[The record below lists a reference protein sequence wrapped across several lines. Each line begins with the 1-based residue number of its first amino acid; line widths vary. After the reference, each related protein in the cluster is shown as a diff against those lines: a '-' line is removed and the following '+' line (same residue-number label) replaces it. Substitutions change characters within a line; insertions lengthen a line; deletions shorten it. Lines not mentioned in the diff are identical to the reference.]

1 MGSIFALLRELFFM
15 LGYVKTASGFPKP
28 LGADEERSAIEA
40 LSRGD
45 EQARRTLIEHNL
57 RLVAHIAKKYA
68 AGRDMDDLVS
78 IGTIGLIKAVSTYD
92 PAKGSQLVTY
102 ASRCIQNEILMSIR
116 AQKKRRSEVYL
127 QEPIGS
133 DSEGNE
139 LCLLDVLVAQD
150 EDVDETVIRSLR
162 LGRIREL
169 VSSLNAREQII
180 MTLRYGLD
188 GGVPLT
194 QKQVGQK
201 LGLSRSYVSRIEKKA
216 IGHIAEKLKA

>member
-1 MGSIFALLRELFFM
+1 
-15 LGYVKTASGFPKP
+15 
-28 LGADEERSAIEA
+28 
-40 LSRGD
+40 
-45 EQARRTLIEHNL
+45 
-57 RLVAHIAKKYA
+57 
-68 AGRDMDDLVS
+68 
-78 IGTIGLIKAVSTYD
+78 
-92 PAKGSQLVTY
+92 
-102 ASRCIQNEILMSIR
+102 MSIR

-169 VSSLNAREQII
+169 VSSLNAREQVI

-216 IGHIAEKLKA
+216 IGHIAENLKA

>member
-28 LGADEERSAIEA
+28 LSADEERAAIEA
-40 LSRGD
+40 LSRSD
-45 EQARRTLIEHNL
+45 EQARQTLIEHNL

-92 PAKGSQLVTY
+92 PQKGSQLVTY

-150 EDVDETVIRSLR
+150 EDVDETVIRSIR

-169 VSSLNAREQII
+169 VSSLNAREQVI

-216 IGHIAEKLKA
+216 IGHIVEKLKA

>member
-28 LGADEERSAIEA
+28 LDADEERSAIEA

-78 IGTIGLIKAVSTYD
+78 IGTIGIIKAVSTYD
-92 PAKGSQLVTY
+92 PAKGSRLVTY

-169 VSSLNAREQII
+169 VSSLNAREQVI

-216 IGHIAEKLKA
+216 IGHIAEKLKT

>member
-92 PAKGSQLVTY
+92 PAKGSRLVTY

-169 VSSLNAREQII
+169 VSSLNAREQVI

>member
-28 LGADEERSAIEA
+28 LGADEERAAIEA

-57 RLVAHIAKKYA
+57 RLVVHIAKKYA

-92 PAKGSQLVTY
+92 PQKGSQLVTY

-150 EDVDETVIRSLR
+150 EDVDETVIRSIR

-169 VSSLNAREQII
+169 VSSLNAREQVI